1 MTAFGQGSFFAQKLI
16 LRKQLVNIRIVFLQR
31 QKLIIIMKFKFTLV
45 AIIVIVFSSLNAQE
59 ISDTKFGKGLIN
71 FTAKDSS
78 FSVKFAPRFQV
89 RSISSWDHDGN
100 EYGSPEHNFIVRRA
114 RLKFDGFAYSPK
126 LKYKIELGLSNRDIS
141 GANQFNR
148 NTPRYI
154 LDAVI
159 MWNFA
164 GNWEL
169 WAGQTKLPG
178 NVERVVSSANL
189 QLVDRSLLNSRFNID
204 RDLGIQLRH
213 KTNLG
218 GDFLMREKFS
228 ISQGEGRNVSE
239 GNEGGL
245 QYTARLEFLPFGT
258 FISKGDYSQS
268 DLKREEKPKLMVGLT
283 YNYNQD
289 AVRERGFAG
298 DYMIRTDGSLYETD
312 QTTIFA
318 DAMFKYNGFSFM
330 GEYAKRTADN
340 EIATEADGI
349 TPTGDVVLTGNALNL
364 QAGYLFK
371 NNYEIAGRFT
381 TTNYES
387 ITNRDPEKQYTLGFN
402 KFVVG
407 HKLKVQSDISYTSVD
422 GNEDNITF
430 RLGFD
435 IHF

>member
-1 MTAFGQGSFFAQKLI
+1 MKLR
-16 LRKQLVNIRIVFLQR
+16 LS
-31 QKLIIIMKFKFTLV
+31 IMAIV
-45 AIIVIVFSSLNAQE
+45 AISVLMKLNAQE
-59 ISDTKFGKGLIN
+59 ISDTSFGKGLIN
-71 FTAKDSS
+71 FVAKDSS

-89 RSISSWDHDGN
+89 RSISSWDYDGN
-100 EYGSPEHNFIVRRA
+100 QYGSAEHNFIVRRA

-126 LKYKIELGLSNRDIS
+126 LKYKLELGLSNRDVA
-141 GANQFNR
+141 GANEYNK

-189 QLVDRSLLNSRFNID
+189 QFVNRSLLNSRFNID
-204 RDLGIQLRH
+204 RDLGIQIRH

-218 GDFLMREKFS
+218 KDFLMREKFA
-228 ISQGEGRNVSE
+228 ISQGEGRNVTE

-258 FISKGDYSQS
+258 FKSKGDYVQS
-268 DLKREEKPKLMVGLT
+268 DLKREAKPKLMLGFT

-298 DYMIRTDGSLYETD
+298 DYMFTTEDESKNGPLFETN

-330 GEYAKRTADN
+330 GEYAKRTADDV
-340 EIATEADGI
+340 IATEADG
-349 TPTGDVVLTGNALNL
+349 TPTGDIVLTGNALNL

-371 NNYEIAGRFT
+371 SNYEIAARFT
-381 TTNYES
+381 TLDYEKE
-387 ITNRDPEKQYTLGFN
+387 TGALPTTQYTLGAS
-402 KFVVG
+402 KYIVG
-407 HKLKVQSDISYTSVD
+407 HKLKVQSDLSYTTLD
-422 GNEDNITF
+422 GNENNITF

>member
-1 MTAFGQGSFFAQKLI
+1 MKLKI
-16 LRKQLVNIRIVFLQR
+16 TIVAVL
-31 QKLIIIMKFKFTLV
+31 LL
-45 AIIVIVFSSLNAQE
+45 AITSLNAQE
-59 ISDTKFGKGLIN
+59 ISDTSFGKGLIN
-71 FTAKDSS
+71 FVAKDSS

-89 RSISSWDHDGN
+89 RSMSSWDHNGN
-100 EYGSPEHNFIVRRA
+100 QYGSPNHNFIVRRA

-126 LKYKIELGLSNRDIS
+126 LKYKLELGLSNRDIS
-141 GANQFNR
+141 GANDFNR

-159 MWNFA
+159 MWNFS

-204 RDLGIQLRH
+204 RDLGVQLRH

-218 GDFLMREKFS
+218 GDFLMREKFAV
-228 ISQGEGRNVSE
+228 SQGEGRNVTE

-258 FISKGDYSQS
+258 FKSKGDYSQS
-268 DLKREEKPKLMVGLT
+268 DLKREAKPKLMLGFT

-298 DYMIRTDGSLYETD
+298 DYMIRTDGSIYETD

-330 GEYAKRTADN
+330 GEYAKRTADD
-340 EIATEADGI
+340 EIATELDGL
-349 TPTGDVVLTGNALNL
+349 TPTGDLVLTGNALNL

-371 NNYEIAGRFT
+371 SNYEIAARFT
-381 TTNYES
+381 TLEYENV
-387 ITNRDPEKQYTLGFN
+387 TGALPTEQYTLGVN
-402 KFVVG
+402 KYVVG
-407 HKLKVQSDISYTSVD
+407 HKLKVQSDISYTTLD
-422 GNEDNITF
+422 GNDDNITF

>member
-1 MTAFGQGSFFAQKLI
+1 MKLKI
-16 LRKQLVNIRIVFLQR
+16 TIVAVL
-31 QKLIIIMKFKFTLV
+31 LL
-45 AIIVIVFSSLNAQE
+45 AITSLNAQE
-59 ISDTKFGKGLIN
+59 ISDTSFGKGLIN
-71 FTAKDSS
+71 FVAKDSS

-100 EYGSPEHNFIVRRA
+100 QYGSPEHNFIVRRA

-126 LKYKIELGLSNRDIS
+126 LKYKLELGLSNRDIS
-141 GANQFNR
+141 GANDFNR

-159 MWNFA
+159 MWNFS

-189 QLVDRSLLNSRFNID
+189 QLIDRSLLNSRFNID
-204 RDLGIQLRH
+204 RDLGVQLRH

-218 GDFLMREKFS
+218 GDFLMREKFAV
-228 ISQGEGRNVSE
+228 SQGEGRNVTE

-245 QYTARLEFLPFGT
+245 QYTARLELLPFGT
-258 FISKGDYSQS
+258 FKSKGDYSQS
-268 DLKREEKPKLMVGLT
+268 DLKREAKPKLMLGFT
-283 YNYNQD
+283 YNYNQG

-298 DYMIRTDGSLYETD
+298 DYMIRTDGSIYETD

-330 GEYAKRTADN
+330 GEYAKRTADD
-340 EIATEADGI
+340 EIATELDGL
-349 TPTGDVVLTGNALNL
+349 TPTGDLVLTGNALNL

-371 NNYEIAGRFT
+371 SNYEIAARFT
-381 TTNYES
+381 TLEYENV
-387 ITNRDPEKQYTLGFN
+387 TGALPTEQYTLGVN
-402 KFVVG
+402 KYVVG
-407 HKLKVQSDISYTSVD
+407 HKLKVQSDISYTTLD
-422 GNEDNITF
+422 GNDDNITF

>member
-1 MTAFGQGSFFAQKLI
+1 MKL
-16 LRKQLVNIRIVFLQR
+16 NI
-31 QKLIIIMKFKFTLV
+31 TLV
-45 AIIVIVFSSLNAQE
+45 AIAFLTLTSLNAQE
-59 ISDTKFGKGLIN
+59 ISDTSFGKGLIN
-71 FTAKDSS
+71 FVAKDSS

-89 RSISSWDHDGN
+89 RSISSWDYDGN
-100 EYGSPEHNFIVRRA
+100 QYGSPEHNFIVRRA
-114 RLKFDGFAYSPK
+114 RLKFDGFAYSTK

-189 QLVDRSLLNSRFNID
+189 QLIDRSLLNSRFNID

-228 ISQGEGRNVSE
+228 VSQGEGRNVTE

-258 FISKGDYSQS
+258 FKSKGDYSQS
-268 DLKREEKPKLMVGLT
+268 DLKREEKPKLMLGFT

-298 DYMIRTDGSLYETD
+298 DYMMRADGSLYQTD
-312 QTTIFA
+312 QTTVFA

-330 GEYAKRTADN
+330 GEYAKRTADD
-340 EIATEADGI
+340 EIATETNGI
-349 TPTGDVVLTGNALNL
+349 TPTGDIVLTGNALNL

-371 NNYEIAGRFT
+371 NNYEIAARFT
-381 TTNYES
+381 TVDYES
-387 ITNRDPEKQYTLGFN
+387 VTGAIPTKQYTLGVN

-407 HKLKVQSDISYTSVD
+407 HKLKVQSDISYTTLE
-422 GNEDNITF
+422 GNDDNITF

>member
-1 MTAFGQGSFFAQKLI
+1 MKLKITIIAISFLAL
-16 LRKQLVNIRIVFLQR
+16 
-31 QKLIIIMKFKFTLV
+31 T
-45 AIIVIVFSSLNAQE
+45 SLSAQE
-59 ISDTKFGKGLIN
+59 ISDTSFGKGLIN
-71 FTAKDSS
+71 FVAKDSS

-89 RSISSWDHDGN
+89 RSMSSWDHDGN
-100 EYGSPEHNFIVRRA
+100 QYGSPEHNFIVRRA
-114 RLKFDGFAYSPK
+114 RLKFDGYAFTPK
-126 LKYKIELGLSNRDIS
+126 LKYKLELGLSNRDIS

-164 GNWEL
+164 ENWEL

-189 QLVDRSLLNSRFNID
+189 QLIDRSLLNSRFNID

-213 KTNLG
+213 KTNLD

-228 ISQGEGRNVSE
+228 VSQGEGRNVTE

-245 QYTARLEFLPFGT
+245 QYTARLEFLPLGT

-268 DLKREEKPKLMVGLT
+268 DLKREEKPKLMLGFT
-283 YNYNQD
+283 YNYNEN

-298 DYMIRTDGSLYETD
+298 DYMMRADGSLYETD

-318 DAMFKYNGFSFM
+318 DAMFKYDGFSFM
-330 GEYAKRTADN
+330 GEYAKRTADD
-340 EIATEADGI
+340 EIATELDG
-349 TPTGDVVLTGNALNL
+349 TTTTGDIVLTGNALNL
-364 QAGYLFK
+364 QAGFLFK
-371 NNYEIAGRFT
+371 SNYEIAARFT
-381 TTNYES
+381 TINYES
-387 ITNRDPEKQYTLGFN
+387 ITGALPTEQYTIGVN

-407 HKLKVQSDISYTSVD
+407 HKLKVQSDISYTTLD

-435 IHF
+435 LHF

>member
-1 MTAFGQGSFFAQKLI
+1 MKLKI
-16 LRKQLVNIRIVFLQR
+16 TIVAVL
-31 QKLIIIMKFKFTLV
+31 LL
-45 AIIVIVFSSLNAQE
+45 AITSLNAQE
-59 ISDTKFGKGLIN
+59 ISDTSFGKGLIN
-71 FTAKDSS
+71 FVAKDSS

-89 RSISSWDHDGN
+89 RSMSSWDHNGN
-100 EYGSPEHNFIVRRA
+100 QYGSPNHNFIVRRA

-126 LKYKIELGLSNRDIS
+126 LKYKLELGLSNRDIS
-141 GANQFNR
+141 GANEFNR

-159 MWNFA
+159 MWNFS

-204 RDLGIQLRH
+204 RDLGVQLRH

-218 GDFLMREKFS
+218 GDFLMREKFAV
-228 ISQGEGRNVSE
+228 SQGEGRNVTE

-258 FISKGDYSQS
+258 FKSKGDYSQS
-268 DLKREEKPKLMVGLT
+268 DLKREAKPKLMLGFT
-283 YNYNQD
+283 YNYNQS

-298 DYMIRTDGSLYETD
+298 DYMIRTDGSIYETH

-330 GEYAKRTADN
+330 GEYAKRTADD
-340 EIATEADGI
+340 EIATELDGL
-349 TPTGDVVLTGNALNL
+349 TPTGDLVLTGNALNL

-371 NNYEIAGRFT
+371 SNYEIAARFT
-381 TTNYES
+381 TLEYENV
-387 ITNRDPEKQYTLGFN
+387 TGALPTEQYTLGVN
-402 KFVVG
+402 KYVVG
-407 HKLKVQSDISYTSVD
+407 HKLKVQSDISYTTLD
-422 GNEDNITF
+422 GNDDNITF

>member
-1 MTAFGQGSFFAQKLI
+1 MKLKI
-16 LRKQLVNIRIVFLQR
+16 TIVAVL
-31 QKLIIIMKFKFTLV
+31 LL
-45 AIIVIVFSSLNAQE
+45 AITSLNAQE
-59 ISDTKFGKGLIN
+59 ISDTSFGKGLIN
-71 FTAKDSS
+71 FVAKDSS

-89 RSISSWDHDGN
+89 RSMSSWDHNGN
-100 EYGSPEHNFIVRRA
+100 QYGSPNHNFIVRRA

-126 LKYKIELGLSNRDIS
+126 LKYKLELGLSNRDIS
-141 GANQFNR
+141 GANDFNR

-159 MWNFA
+159 MWNFS

-204 RDLGIQLRH
+204 RDLGVQLRH
-213 KTNLG
+213 ETNLG
-218 GDFLMREKFS
+218 GDFLMREKFAV
-228 ISQGEGRNVSE
+228 SQGEGRNVTE

-258 FISKGDYSQS
+258 FKSKGDYSQS
-268 DLKREEKPKLMVGLT
+268 DLKREAKPKLMLGFT

-298 DYMIRTDGSLYETD
+298 DYMIRTDGSIYETN

-330 GEYAKRTADN
+330 GEYAKRTADD
-340 EIATEADGI
+340 EIATELDGL
-349 TPTGDVVLTGNALNL
+349 TPTGDLVLTGNALNL

-371 NNYEIAGRFT
+371 SNYEIAARFT
-381 TTNYES
+381 TLEYENV
-387 ITNRDPEKQYTLGFN
+387 TGALPTEQYTLGVN
-402 KFVVG
+402 KYVVG
-407 HKLKVQSDISYTSVD
+407 HKLKVQSDISYTTLD
-422 GNEDNITF
+422 GNDDNITF